1 MNLPSG
7 LKERSIKMNL
17 KEQIQ
22 NYKPYNEQE
31 QKDKQTMLKYLN
43 TFDDCLTRNNEFGH
57 FTASS
62 WAVNKSR
69 SKVLMI
75 YHNIYQSWAWSGG
88 HADGESDLLGTAI
101 RELKE
106 ETGVENVT
114 VLKPDIFS
122 LEIVTVDGHVK
133 RGKYVSSHVHLNL
146 TYLLEVDENE
156 ILKIKPDENSGVKW
170 VKLEDVEKESTEK
183 WICENVYRKLN
194 EKLRR
199 NKI

>member
-1 MNLPSG
+1 M
-7 LKERSIKMNL
+7 
-17 KEQIQ
+17 
-22 NYKPYNEQE
+22 
-31 QKDKQTMLKYLN
+31 
-43 TFDDCLTRNNEFGH
+43 
-57 FTASS
+57 
-62 WAVNKSR
+62 
-69 SKVLMI
+69 
-75 YHNIYQSWAWSGG
+75 
-88 HADGESDLLGTAI
+88 LGTAI

-114 VLKPDIFS
+114 VVNPDIFS
-122 LEIVTVDGHVK
+122 LEIATVDGHIK

-199 NKI
+199 NEYEHQFYL

>member
-62 WAVNKSR
+62 WAVNKDR
-69 SKVLMI
+69 TKVLMI
-75 YHNIYQSWAWSGG
+75 YHSIYQSWAWSGR
-88 HADGESDLLGTAI
+88 T
-101 RELKE
+101 RRWR
-106 ETGVENVT
+106 
-114 VLKPDIFS
+114 
-122 LEIVTVDGHVK
+122 K
-133 RGKYVSSHVHLNL
+133 RFA
-146 TYLLEVDENE
+146 
-156 ILKIKPDENSGVKW
+156 
-170 VKLEDVEKESTEK
+170 
-183 WICENVYRKLN
+183 
-194 EKLRR
+194 R
-199 NKI
+199 NCYS